1 MQVLLDKSTP
11 HTLYR
16 WLGLAALLVVY
27 AVRVYFL
34 QG

>member
-1 MQVLLDKSTP
+1 VLLDRSTP

-16 WLGLAALLVVY
+16 WLAMAAVLLIYVL
-27 AVRVYFL
+27 RVFFL